1 MRKVMQ
7 INDSIFR
14 MQIFKW
20 RKKNR
25 YVAVTTGVEVREM
38 RISVCLPQIIVIS
51 SLLIALGILVQLDP
65 TQTINQYCSFIYIYI
80 NVR

>member
-1 MRKVMQ
+1 MRKFMQ

-20 RKKNR
+20 RKKID
-25 YVAVTTGVEVREM
+25 TSQSTGVEVRKM

-65 TQTINQYCSFIYIYI
+65 T
-80 NVR
+80 